1 MLQPNATIVARS
13 NDLSDLMKEFLNN
26 GGQIT
31 NVPAAAAQGVKK
43 PRK

>member
-13 NDLSDLMKEFLNN
+13 NDLADLIAEFINN

-31 NVPAAAAQGVKK
+31 VAPAAAAQGVKK